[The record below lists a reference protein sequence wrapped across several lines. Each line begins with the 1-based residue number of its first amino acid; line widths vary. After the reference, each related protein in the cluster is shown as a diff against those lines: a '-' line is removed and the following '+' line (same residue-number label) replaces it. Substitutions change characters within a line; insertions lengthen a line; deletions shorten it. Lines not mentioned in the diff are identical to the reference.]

1 MFNCHNYVTSLL
13 ASELKAWLLYY
24 SLPIL
29 VKVLPEKYVVHFA
42 LLVEGIHIL
51 LSDDISP
58 TDLDVAE
65 TILDKFYE
73 DFEPLYGKLHLH
85 VKLTHTKILT
95 LTEPESSLTPTKILL
110 QEQNMSQLDMNR
122 TCNFVQSS
130 MREIE
135 ETKLIS
141 GLCPAKSGLMRH

>member
-1 MFNCHNYVTSLL
+1 MPHQVEKSVKSGKGHAKAYQYADYKTTNLRTAQSFLEDADL
-13 ASELKAWLLYY
+13 ATQYRTNTSELKAWLLYY

-73 DFEPLYGKLHLH
+73 DL
-85 VKLTHTKILT
+85 
-95 LTEPESSLTPTKILL
+95 
-110 QEQNMSQLDMNR
+110 
-122 TCNFVQSS
+122 
-130 MREIE
+130 
-135 ETKLIS
+135 
-141 GLCPAKSGLMRH
+141 